1 MLETELKLWSPHPS
15 LSKPAGEKV
24 MRFEID
30 GVKGVAQAY
39 LSLWDSFWELQ
50 QWDKSETLPDGKVDW
65 TGDSV
70 FYQILKVIFE
80 LPKKSPQIQS

>member
-39 LSLWDSFWELQ
+39 LSLWDSF
-50 QWDKSETLPDGKVDW
+50 
-65 TGDSV
+65 
-70 FYQILKVIFE
+70 
-80 LPKKSPQIQS
+80 